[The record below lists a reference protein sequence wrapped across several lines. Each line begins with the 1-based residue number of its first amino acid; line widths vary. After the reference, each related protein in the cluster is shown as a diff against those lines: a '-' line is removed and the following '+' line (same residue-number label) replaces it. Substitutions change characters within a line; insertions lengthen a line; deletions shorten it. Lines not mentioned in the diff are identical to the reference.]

1 MGLDVF
7 CEGEINQLSLAT
19 SYSMIRWSDGT
30 DTDNISVS
38 ESGTYGVT
46 VTDDNGCSGTAIFST
61 TTIMPSV
68 IEVDSLTCNPNIIG
82 QFQSTLINDLGCEDI
97 LITNI
102 LLDLEFPNC
111 SLMTGFRGIDVDCPE
126 LENGSFQ
133 LVSARGEYPI
143 DWILK
148 DINSVIIDTG
158 TITEPNEIIDVMI
171 PVGSYFIEL
180 TSADFLFKE
189 LDFDVRTREIDFST
203 RADTTI
209 LIGESVDLFANIDS
223 LNLTSYNW
231 FIDEEALCLEN
242 CDDITITPTETTTYR
257 FEFLTR
263 IGCTLSEEVTITVL
277 QDEDLYIPNTFS
289 PSSSAPNNAFNVLGP
304 GSQLLLSMQVYDRW
318 GNLVHND
325 DNPTQNSGWDGRIN
339 NQKAIPG
346 LYLYKITF
354 GQNGSVTTMSGQ
366 VTLLP

>member
-1 MGLDVF
+1 
-7 CEGEINQLSLAT
+7 
-19 SYSMIRWSDGT
+19 MIRWSDGT

-46 VTDDNGCSGTAIFST
+46 VTDDNGCSGTASFST

-289 PSSSAPNNAFNVLGP
+289 SSSSAPNNAFNVFGP